1 MIDPLLSLA
10 FSMQT
15 NKGVYALLLGSGV
28 SRAAQIPTGWEVV
41 CDLVNKVAHMQ
52 GEDCSSDPAKWYQE
66 KYQKEADYSELLDEL
81 AKSPEERQK
90 LLSAYFEPNEE
101 EREQGLKQP
110 TSAHRA
116 IANLV
121 EGGFVRVIVT
131 TNFDRLTELAIEEV
145 GITPTVLS
153 TPDAIMGSLPLIHQE
168 CVIIK
173 VHGDYKDTRIKNT
186 FGELSEYDKSVDEL
200 LDRIVDEFG
209 FVFCG
214 WSAQWDPALYKAF
227 ERSRNRRFTSYWASR
242 GKPSEKAQKLL
253 NSRAGEYIQIKD
265 ADSFFNDL
273 TEKVIS
279 LEEFQKPHPL
289 SVASAAATV
298 KRLLSDDRN
307 LIRLH
312 DLVHEEKEKAYS
324 AIQPLLDSFSERGD
338 KANIFQKAVR
348 ELTNSLEL
356 LSTIC
361 MYGAYWGRE
370 PHQDMFANII
380 QRLNREPSDNKNS
393 IGGRIVLTSSLRVI
407 PSVILFYTMGIS
419 SIAKGNMEM
428 LIAILTRPEISRS
441 ERQTQKYVQRVE
453 WHDLQEWF
461 KLIPEHKN
469 NHFPASEWLFN
480 ECRSIL
486 NPIIPDDHD
495 YERFFDFFEII
506 YSLIYLDLGCNS
518 HYDPEGETIWF
529 PPGRFIYKYHGRRA
543 NGEGD
548 YLENLNITDKLAQP
562 FISAGL
568 FGGTEDVF
576 LTALKV
582 FRKGIRIK
590 AGHYRI

>member
-41 CDLVNKVAHMQ
+41 CDLVEKIAHMQ
-52 GEDCSSDPAKWYQE
+52 GVDCSSDPAKWYQE
-66 KYQKEADYSELLDEL
+66 TYQKEPDYSELLDEL

-173 VHGDYKDTRIKNT
+173 LHGDYKDTRIKNT
-186 FGELSEYDKSVDEL
+186 IGELSEYDVSVDEL

-253 NSRAGEYIQIKD
+253 HSRAGEYIQIKD
-265 ADSFFNDL
+265 ADSFFNEL
-273 TEKVIS
+273 AEKVIS

-298 KRLLSDDRN
+298 KRLLSDDKHI
-307 LIRLH
+307 IRLH

-324 AIQPLLDSFSERGD
+324 AIQPILNSLLEPGSPDE
-338 KANIFQKAVR
+338 KFQKAIL
-348 ELTNSLEL
+348 ELANSLEL
-356 LSTIC
+356 LRTIC
-361 MYGAYWGRE
+361 MYGAYWGRAQ
-370 PHQDMFANII
+370 HQEVFSSVI
-380 QRLNREPSDNKNS
+380 QRLNREPGLNESHAD
-393 IGGRIVLTSSLRVI
+393 GRPINPMLRVI
-407 PSVILFYTMGIS
+407 PSIILFYTMGI
-419 SIAKGNMEM
+419 AAVARGNMEM
-428 LIAILTRPEISRS
+428 LLAILIRPESSRS
-441 ERQTQKYVQRVE
+441 GRQPR
-453 WHDLQEWF
+453 
-461 KLIPEHKN
+461 KLILNVTWNDFQDCFRCIPEHRKS
-469 NHFPASEWLFN
+469 HFPVSEWFYN

-486 NPIIPDDHD
+486 NPIIPDDQD
-495 YERFFDFFEII
+495 YERYFDFFEII
-506 YSLIYLDLGCNS
+506 YSFTYLDLACNS
-518 HYDPEGETIWF
+518 QYNRESMYLTF
-529 PPGRFIYKYHGRRA
+529 PKGKFIQKYYMMQEFR
-543 NGEGD
+543 EGD
-548 YLENLNITDKLAQP
+548 YLESLHITDELLQP
-562 FISAGL
+562 FFKVGL
-568 FGGTEDVF
+568 FGGDKEVF
-576 LTALKV
+576 SSAVEIFKKEIMLIGP
-582 FRKGIRIK
+582 R
-590 AGHYRI
+590 YY

>member
-1 MIDPLLSLA
+1 
-10 FSMQT
+10 MQT

-41 CDLVNKVAHMQ
+41 CDLVKKIAQMQ
-52 GEDCSSDPAKWYQE
+52 GVDCSSDPAKWYQE
-66 KYQKEADYSELLDEL
+66 KYQKEPDYSELLDEL

-186 FGELSEYDKSVDEL
+186 FGELSEYAKSVDEL

-265 ADSFFNDL
+265 AESFFNEL
-273 TEKVIS
+273 AEKVIS

-289 SVASAAATV
+289 SVASAAATI
-298 KRLLSDDRN
+298 KRLLSDDKHI
-307 LIRLH
+307 IRLH

-324 AIQPLLDSFSERGD
+324 AIQLVLYSLFKR
-338 KANIFQKAVR
+338 ANTEEENQKAIS
-348 ELTNSLEL
+348 ELQSSLEL
-356 LSTIC
+356 LRTIC
-361 MYGAYWGRE
+361 VYGAYWGRAQ
-370 PHQDMFANII
+370 HQDIFSKVV
-380 QRLNREPSDNKNS
+380 QRLCNEPAGKDNSNWN
-393 IGGRIVLTSSLRVI
+393 GRQIMPSLRAI
-407 PSVILFYTMGIS
+407 PSLVLLYTMGIAAIANRNFDMLTTILIRPQS
-419 SIAKGNMEM
+419 SHSGRQPRNLLLNIDWCEFQDWIKG
-428 LIAILTRPEISRS
+428 
-441 ERQTQKYVQRVE
+441 
-453 WHDLQEWF
+453 
-461 KLIPEHKN
+461 IPEHKN
-469 NHFPASEWLFN
+469 DYFPASEWLFK
-480 ECRSIL
+480 ECRSVLAPMIS
-486 NPIIPDDHD
+486 DDQE
-495 YERFFDFFEII
+495 YERCFDIFEMT
-506 YSLIYLDLGCNS
+506 YSLINLDLGCGS
-518 HYDPEGETIWF
+518 QFDLEREAVSF
-529 PPGRFIYKYHGRRA
+529 PPGRYIRIYYRMKDYQQ
-543 NGEGD
+543 GD
-548 YLENLNITDKLAQP
+548 YLELLNVKEKLAQP
-562 FISAGL
+562 FLKAGL
-568 FGGTEDVF
+568 FAGKEEVF
-576 LTALKV
+576 HIALEV
-582 FRKGIRIK
+582 FKKGIMKK
-590 AGHYRI
+590 AYYYHL